1 MHIRLAHFSGSLIE
15 ANDQSCKCI
24 GLKPNEHIPSKLVRS
39 VAGTDL
45 CVVCCLSCVSC
56 LPSNATGCIR
66 TNQTNTC
73 DNCHS
78 QFQHASHFV
87 SIAQSKWLLASGKE
101 SYPVQFCMGNKCHT
115 WSAFKLRFVFN
126 WIDSKMMILEARWEK
141 DEQFALKRIGQLLVL
156 SRLSKVFAKFVRQAP
171 LAPRANL
178 TMSNFNMSKKIHM
191 R

>member
-66 TNQTNTC
+66 SNQTNTC

-115 WSAFKLRFVFN
+115 WSAFKLRFVLILVQLN
-126 WIDSKMMILEARWEK
+126 WFKNDDFGSSLRKRWAICVEANR
-141 DEQFALKRIGQLLVL
+141 AA
-156 SRLSKVFAKFVRQAP
+156 SRLKSSEQSICQICSTGAAR
-171 LAPRANL
+171 
-178 TMSNFNMSKKIHM
+178 TSS
-191 R
+191 